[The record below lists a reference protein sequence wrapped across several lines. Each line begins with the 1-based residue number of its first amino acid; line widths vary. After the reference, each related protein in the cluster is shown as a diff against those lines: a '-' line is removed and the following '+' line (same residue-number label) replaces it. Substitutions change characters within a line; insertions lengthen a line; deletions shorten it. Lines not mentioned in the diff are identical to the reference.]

1 MKSSLS
7 GVGKISARAVLVAT
21 LLAGVGAAFAQ
32 EQGDVELRFRQRAQ
46 LSAEQQLAEA
56 DRIVA
61 TGRQSQ
67 RVVMRLLDEARRE
80 RDVIKIT
87 CLNDKLTQ
95 INVNL
100 RTAEDRQD
108 ALRQAAQSGDTEAR
122 NHQFTILDVLKQKL
136 DTLLLEARQCTGAEI
151 DVFTAGELKVDVDP
165 TIPDEDPSEFQ
176 DTPFLTDRPVNASG
190 YY

>member
-1 MKSSLS
+1 MKAR
-7 GVGKISARAVLVAT
+7 ISFVRRFGPVLAVFAVS
-21 LLAGVGAAFAQ
+21 AGVGAAFAQ
-32 EQGDVELRFRQRAQ
+32 EQGDVELRFQQRAQ
-46 LSAEQQLAEA
+46 LSGEQQLAEA

-61 TGRQSQ
+61 TGRQGQ

-100 RTAEDRQD
+100 RTAEDRQE
-108 ALRQAAQSGDTEAR
+108 ALRQAVQTGDSEAR

-136 DTLLLEARQCTGAEI
+136 DTLLLEARQCTGAEL
-151 DVFTAGELKVDVDP
+151 DVFTEGELQVDVDP
-165 TIPDEDPSEFQ
+165 EIPQEDPSDFQ
-176 DTPFLTDRPVNASG
+176 DVPFLTDRPVNASG
-190 YY
+190 YF

>member
-1 MKSSLS
+1 M
-7 GVGKISARAVLVAT
+7 VV
-21 LLAGVGAAFAQ
+21 AGVGVAFAQ

-56 DRIVA
+56 ERIVA
-61 TGRQSQ
+61 QGRSAQ
-67 RVVMRLLDEARRE
+67 RVVMRLLDDARRE

-95 INVNL
+95 LNVNL

-122 NHQFTILDVLKQKL
+122 NHQFTILDVLKEKM
-136 DTLLLEARQCTGAEI
+136 DTLLLEARQCTGAEL

-165 TIPDEDPSEFQ
+165 EIPEEDPSQFQ

>member
-1 MKSSLS
+1 MKSLLAVR
-7 GVGKISARAVLVAT
+7 GISARGVLVAG
-21 LLAGVGAAFAQ
+21 LVAGMGVAFAQ
-32 EQGDVELRFRQRAQ
+32 EQGDVELRFRQQAQ

-56 DRIVA
+56 ERIVS
-61 TGRQSQ
+61 TGRQGQ

-108 ALRQAAQSGDTEAR
+108 ALRQAIQSGDTEAR

-136 DTLLLEARQCTGAEI
+136 DTLLLEARQCTGAEL

-165 TIPDEDPSEFQ
+165 AIPEEDPSEFQ